1 MAPRE
6 NDPDAL
12 LAGYLLRQLRA
23 DELVPDYDSP
33 LGHDA
38 SAHAHL
44 RSCTDTRVRDA
55 TGIGG
60 QTDTGVEFVTLSC
73 LAGCPHTASQQ
84 YTYGEWGELA
94 DLLAA
99 LEDEAAAQ

>member
-1 MAPRE
+1 
-6 NDPDAL
+6 
-12 LAGYLLRQLRA
+12 
-23 DELVPDYDSP
+23 
-33 LGHDA
+33 
-38 SAHAHL
+38 
-44 RSCTDTRVRDA
+44 VRDA

>member
-1 MAPRE
+1 M
-6 NDPDAL
+6 
-12 LAGYLLRQLRA
+12 
-23 DELVPDYDSP
+23 PDYDSP

-38 SAHAHL
+38 AAHAHM
-44 RSCTDTRVRDA
+44 RSCPVTWVRDA
-55 TGIGG
+55 TGVGA
-60 QTDTGVEFVTLSC
+60 DRYRVEFVTLSC